1 MCFAYP
7 DRGKVLCGID
17 LTLERGRVLG
27 VVGPTGAGKSS
38 LAKLM
43 LRYYDPMGGE
53 ILVNGRPLA
62 SVPLDSWRGRIGYVS
77 QEAYL
82 FHGTVAENIR
92 LGSPNAADDDVRRA
106 ARLAGAAEFIEA
118 LPDGYGTLVGDRG
131 MKLSGGQR
139 QRNPLARAILRDPEF
154 LILDEATASVDTRTE
169 EVIQNNLKELR
180 GDRITLAIAH
190 RLSTVR
196 QCDEIVVIVDG
207 VIVER
212 GTHAELVGAGGVYAG
227 LWQVQSGE

>member
-1 MCFAYP
+1 MNSMLLILIPLVGAALAAIWP
-7 DRGKVLCGID
+7 DRR
-17 LTLERGRVLG
+17 TR
-27 VVGPTGAGKSS
+27 P
-38 LAKLM
+38 M
-43 LRYYDPMGGE
+43 LLPA
-53 ILVNGRPLA
+53 V
-62 SVPLDSWRGRIGYVS
+62 
-77 QEAYL
+77 
-82 FHGTVAENIR
+82 
-92 LGSPNAADDDVRRA
+92 
-106 ARLAGAAEFIEA
+106 GAAHFA
-118 LPDGYGTLVGDRG
+118 LCLWLMAAPPAVDPAAWLAFD
-131 MKLSGGQR
+131 
-139 QRNPLARAILRDPEF
+139 PLARAILRDPEF

>member
-1 MCFAYP
+1 
-7 DRGKVLCGID
+7 
-17 LTLERGRVLG
+17 
-27 VVGPTGAGKSS
+27 
-38 LAKLM
+38 M
-43 LRYYDPMGGE
+43 LRYYDPMEGE
-53 ILVNGRPLA
+53 ILANGRPL
-62 SVPLDSWRGRIGYVS
+62 SGVTLDSWRRRIGYVS

-92 LGSPNAADDDVRRA
+92 LGSPGAGEDDIRRA

-118 LPDGYGTLVGDRG
+118 LPEGYGTMVGDRG

-139 QRNPLARAILRDPEF
+139 QRISLARAILRDPEF
-154 LILDEATASVDTRTE
+154 LILDEATSSVDTRTE
-169 EVIQNNLKELR
+169 EAIQNNLKELR
-180 GDRITLAIAH
+180 GGRITLAIAH

-196 QCDEIVVIVDG
+196 QCDEIVVVVDG

-212 GTHAELVGAGGVYAG
+212 GTHAELVGSGGVYAG